1 MIISL
6 IGYMASGKSAVG
18 QELARLNNYN
28 FIDLDAFIES
38 KEGMKI
44 AEIFETK
51 GEIYFRKK
59 EGEYL
64 KEVLMNS
71 DNLVLSHGGGTPCY
85 GNNLNLINTLS
96 TSVYL
101 KTSISTLVNR
111 LKNGKNKR
119 PLVAELEGDKLT
131 EYVAKH
137 LFERRNFYEQA
148 NYLVN
153 ADEKSVYD
161 LAREIQE
168 LG

>member
-1 MIISL
+1 
-6 IGYMASGKSAVG
+6 MASGKSAVG

-148 NYLVN
+148 NYLVH